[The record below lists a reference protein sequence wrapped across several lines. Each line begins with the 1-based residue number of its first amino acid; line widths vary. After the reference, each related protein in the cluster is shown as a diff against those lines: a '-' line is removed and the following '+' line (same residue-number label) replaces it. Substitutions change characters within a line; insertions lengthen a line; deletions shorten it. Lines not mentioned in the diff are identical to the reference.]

1 MKTAVMSA
9 AAWESFIPAASRPN
23 PPDSTYDMTRYY
35 ASNGDVIHIK
45 NRYEPKTGTD
55 QSDPGSK
62 NPAKAYE
69 DDVRSWR

>member
-1 MKTAVMSA
+1 MDQIEYDKQISLPLKYDSGAQ
-9 AAWESFIPAASRPN
+9 FIPGGFAFFSDG
-23 PPDSTYDMTRYY
+23 PDTR
-35 ASNGDVIHIK
+35 
-45 NRYEPKTGTD
+45 TGTD